1 MTGEG
6 CIKNNRIH
14 PKSTL
19 VLCFYLLCR
28 GRDSVHPSHLTSSG
42 EARVTTVHSSHNR
55 FFPVFIVLTSYT
67 EKWLNFIQLLRAGYT
82 RIAQLVSSISE
93 ELRL

>member
-28 GRDSVHPSHLTSSG
+28 GRDGDPSDLTSSG
-42 EARVTTVHSSHNR
+42 EARVSTVHSSHNR
-55 FFPVFIVLTSYT
+55 FFPVLIVLTSYT